1 MLMGSLMD
9 MLPSK
14 SVKSSSWN
22 MKDRNDVSR
31 DLLSWKN
38 VNIRLL
44 PVTFLTQEESPS
56 AA

>member
-38 VNIRLL
+38 VNLRLL

>member
-1 MLMGSLMD
+1 MGSLMD

-14 SVKSSSWN
+14 SVKSSYWN

-38 VNIRLL
+38 VNLRLL

-56 AA
+56 AE